1 MRAVLLDES
10 LGFLI
15 RAPAEVLLEDNSS
28 PGDAEVEPKRDSERE
43 DWRGLGN
50 EVIALSQT
58 LPNRHSNPG
67 K

>member
-15 RAPAEVLLEDNSS
+15 HAPAEVLLEDNSG

-43 DWRGLGN
+43 DWRRLGN
-50 EVIALSQT
+50 EIALSQT
-58 LPNRHSNPG
+58 LPDRHSNPG